1 MRGLAWLG
9 GVAADAA
16 SGSRTAAVWVAGARK
31 TGARW
36 ALALG
41 FGGLVAVGGDAA
53 RAEEPYAATDGVYV
67 GHVLGKP
74 AERVTVE
81 LRQRGVVVL
90 DDANVRVAEVDGW
103 SLAGPGGKG
112 GDLQLKAVA
121 TAKSWTTRAGKAL
134 AVRVGAKSAVRLRVF
149 PEQKTAMFCASA
161 PDAKTGAPRR
171 VPAPGSGEGA
181 EPGVTCYDLVRVW
194 QPGGVV
200 KDADFECMR
209 ECRQQN
215 MMRAVGIEQIEAD
228 CKATC
233 TK

>member
-1 MRGLAWLG
+1 MRGLGWLG
-9 GVAADAA
+9 GQAAGGVQRS
-16 SGSRTAAVWVAGARK
+16 SGSARP
-31 TGARW
+31 GARW

-41 FGGLVAVGGDAA
+41 FGGLVAMGGDVA
-53 RAEEPYAATDGVYV
+53 RAEDPFAVTDGVYV

-81 LRQRGVVVL
+81 LRKSGVVVL

-134 AVRVGAKSAVRLRVF
+134 PVRVGAKSAVRMRVF
-149 PEQKTAMFCASA
+149 PEQKTAVFCASA

-171 VPAPGSGEGA
+171 VPAPGSGDSA

-194 QPGGVV
+194 QPGVAVV
-200 KDADFECMR
+200 KDPDFECMR

-215 MMRAVGIEQIEAD
+215 MMRAVGVEQIEAD

-233 TK
+233 AK

>member
-1 MRGLAWLG
+1 MASRGLG
-9 GVAADAA
+9 P
-16 SGSRTAAVWVAGARK
+16 
-31 TGARW
+31 RW

-41 FGGLVAVGGDAA
+41 MGGLVTAGGEAA
-53 RAEEPYAATDGVYV
+53 RAEEPFAVTDGVYV

-81 LRQRGVVVL
+81 LRKSGVVVL

-121 TAKSWTTRAGKAL
+121 TAKSWMTRAGKAL
-134 AVRVGAKSAVRLRVF
+134 PVRAGAKSAVRLRVF
-149 PEQKTAMFCASA
+149 PEQRTAVFCASA
-161 PDAKTGAPRR
+161 PDAKTGAPKR
-171 VPAPGSGEGA
+171 VPAPGSAEAA

-194 QPGGVV
+194 QPEAVMV
-200 KDADFECMR
+200 REPDFECMR

-228 CKATC
+228 CKAVC
-233 TK
+233 AK